1 MLPQSPI
8 AVKHGSLPRLSAIRT
23 LLPALAVALASCAS
37 HRDLTHFDLF
47 QRQVG
52 AELRTERQTYIYDFP
67 HSPQSL
73 WNHTHKFGRA
83 GEAGEMVMQETE
95 PKAVCPTGSTV
106 RLDRVRFSSKF
117 DSPEVIEA
125 FGVIQCSGKL
135 WQFRYVW
142 GLAPNIH
149 GAPWESEIY
158 DPQKTR
164 RVL

>member
-1 MLPQSPI
+1 
-8 AVKHGSLPRLSAIRT
+8 
-23 LLPALAVALASCAS
+23 
-37 HRDLTHFDLF
+37 
-47 QRQVG
+47 
-52 AELRTERQTYIYDFP
+52 
-67 HSPQSL
+67 
-73 WNHTHKFGRA
+73 
-83 GEAGEMVMQETE
+83 MVMQETE

-149 GAPWESEIY
+149 GALWESEIY